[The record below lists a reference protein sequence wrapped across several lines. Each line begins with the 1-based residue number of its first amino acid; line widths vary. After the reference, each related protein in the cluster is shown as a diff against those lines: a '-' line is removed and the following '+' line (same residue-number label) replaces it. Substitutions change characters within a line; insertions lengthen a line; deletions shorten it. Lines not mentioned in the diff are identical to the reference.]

1 MARALPS
8 TPNTT
13 SGRVNQSR
21 QIHQSRKSINTL
33 IKYIKGRPKPVR
45 ANKLAGNPMNR
56 SSVVLHNPLLGAP
69 KKNNRDIVFTT
80 KDGTIKKMDEHGH
93 VLPLLDQYGK
103 LGLEF

>member
-8 TPNTT
+8 TSNTT
-13 SGRVNQSR
+13 SGRANQIRQSR
-21 QIHQSRKSINTL
+21 QSINTS

-56 SSVVLHNPLLGAP
+56 TSVVLHNPLLGAP